1 MSFRISTVLVV
12 DDNPIARATAV
23 HLIQD
28 LGLKV
33 VDAYDGATALVLLKA
48 NPKIDLL
55 FLDVRMPGMSGPEL
69 AEAARALRPDIKVVF
84 TSGVV
89 EGGDVPSHVSFVRK
103 PSLGSTREGNLWS
116 FRGRSDDAFAIIAV
130 ASRRKET
137 LSPRAPSLFEDILM
151 SKKPTGVAAGN
162 SEAIRIYER
171 MEEER
176 QRKAQAKAEA
186 NKPKKVT
193 LPRLKFLDQK

>member
-23 HLIQD
+23 HLFQD

-69 AEAARALRPDIKVVF
+69 AEAARALRPDIKIVF
-84 TSGVV
+84 TSGLVQ
-89 EGGDVPSHVSFVRK
+89 GGDVPSHVSFVPK
-103 PSLGSTREGNLWS
+103 PLRLE
-116 FRGRSDDAFAIIAV
+116 AIEKAI
-130 ASRRKET
+130 
-137 LSPRAPSLFEDILM
+137 
-151 SKKPTGVAAGN
+151 
-162 SEAIRIYER
+162 SEA
-171 MEEER
+171 
-176 QRKAQAKAEA
+176 AV
-186 NKPKKVT
+186 PG
-193 LPRLKFLDQK
+193 